1 MQESVTSIRMIKVWL
16 LVMFLSMPN
25 QPSVKYSAAVYSTED
40 QCMTA
45 LDGYIRIYESKP
57 ESYKRGLVTEAFCL
71 PFNAFP
77 IQGLNQT
84 GV

>member
-1 MQESVTSIRMIKVWL
+1 MIKIWL

-45 LDGYIRIYESKP
+45 LDGYMRTYENKP
-57 ESYKRGLVTEAFCL
+57 QVYKEGLLTEAFCL

-77 IQGLNQT
+77 IPGFNQK

>member
-1 MQESVTSIRMIKVWL
+1 MG
-16 LVMFLSMPN
+16 
-25 QPSVKYSAAVYSTED
+25 VYSTED

-45 LDGYIRIYESKP
+45 LDGYMRTYENKP
-57 ESYKRGLVTEAFCL
+57 QVYKEGLLTEAFCL

-77 IQGLNQT
+77 IPGFNQK